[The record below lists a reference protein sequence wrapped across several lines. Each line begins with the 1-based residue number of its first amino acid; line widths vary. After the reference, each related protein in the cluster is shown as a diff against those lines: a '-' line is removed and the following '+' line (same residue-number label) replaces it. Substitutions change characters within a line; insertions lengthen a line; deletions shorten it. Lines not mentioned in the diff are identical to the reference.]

1 MPLPE
6 LFCYVD
12 TVKKPYQSAQ
22 KIDEKN
28 AKYFLSQV
36 VALDYLS
43 QQDLRGSPGDLPSSD
58 THKPVLIPNI
68 IKTHL
73 KPLLK
78 AIKSDLERL
87 GR

>member
-1 MPLPE
+1 M
-6 LFCYVD
+6 
-12 TVKKPYQSAQ
+12 
-22 KIDEKN
+22 EKN
-28 AKYFLSQV
+28 AKHFLTQV
-36 VALDYLS
+36 AALDYLS
-43 QQDLRGSPGDLPSSD
+43 QQDFRGSPGDPPSSD

-73 KPLLK
+73 KPLLN